1 MRIHNDFNTIEEFE
15 NAVEECKKEPKHA
28 LEESEDALEDDLDW
42 EEFKRKWKEFD
53 DKYPMPKPSVWQK
66 LRQKLSEEPFLV
78 AMTILC
84 LGFIITIIVVFS
96 IHDKKTGAHIY
107 ACPNCGSY
115 DTRGFYTFCTND
127 GELCL
132 GSDEYARAHADYS
145 VFNCN
150 NCFHEFKVYKNQWK

>member
-15 NAVEECKKEPKHA
+15 NAVEECKKEPKHI
-28 LEESEDALEDDLDW
+28 LEESEDTLEKCKNELKRAS
-42 EEFKRKWKEFD
+42 EEF
-53 DKYPMPKPSVWQK
+53 DKIMELDKPSVWQK
-66 LRQKLSEEPFLV
+66 LRQKLSEEPFGV
-78 AMTILC
+78 AITILC
-84 LGFIITIIVVFS
+84 LVFIITSIVVFS

-132 GSDEYARAHADYS
+132 GSEEYARAHADYS
-145 VFNCN
+145 VFHCN
-150 NCFHEFKVYKNQWK
+150 NCFHEFKVYKNHWK